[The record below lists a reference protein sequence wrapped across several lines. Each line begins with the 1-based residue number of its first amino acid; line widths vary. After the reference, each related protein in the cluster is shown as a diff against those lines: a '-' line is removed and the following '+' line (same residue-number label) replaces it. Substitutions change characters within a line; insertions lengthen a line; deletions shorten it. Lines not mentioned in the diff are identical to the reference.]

1 MATSVIQALVFIIE
15 TIASVFLLLVIL
27 RFILQMARAD
37 FYNPISQAIVKI
49 TSPVLKPLRVVIPG
63 LFGIDIA
70 SIVLAL
76 LVQIAFGEIVSLIGT
91 GNFINPVYLLIWGA
105 IGLIMYVANILIIAI
120 LVLVITSFVA
130 PYSTHPALTLVRQLM
145 QPLLAPIQK
154 IIPPAGGLDFSVM
167 ALGMIIY
174 VAKILLGGV
183 AVSAGVLPF
192 YVIGF

>member
-130 PYSTHPALTLVRQLM
+130 PYSTHPDR
-145 QPLLAPIQK
+145 K
-154 IIPPAGGLDFSVM
+154 SV
-167 ALGMIIY
+167 
-174 VAKILLGGV
+174 V
-183 AVSAGVLPF
+183 
-192 YVIGF
+192 